1 MNECTCKCSNHSVD
15 PRFKELDALLA
26 RHQQEAGALI
36 PVLHAAQQLFGY
48 LPREVMD
55 YIARGLNIPTSE
67 VYGVVTFYSYFSTR
81 PTGKYKIGVCLG
93 TACYVKGSGLLLEE
107 LKKQLGIE
115 VGQTTPDGLFT
126 LEATRCI
133 GACGLAPVIAVND
146 QVYGR
151 LTSNDLAAILK
162 EYRQRDGQV
171 SPAIAG

>member
-1 MNECTCKCSNHSVD
+1 MTECTCKCGSKSAD
-15 PRFKELDALLA
+15 PRFKELDAIIA
-26 RHQQEAGALI
+26 KHREEAGALI

-48 LPREVMD
+48 LPREVME
-55 YIARGLNIPTSE
+55 YIARELNVPASE
-67 VYGVVTFYSYFSTR
+67 VYGVVTFYSYFSTQ
-81 PTGKYKIGVCLG
+81 PIGKYKIGVCLG

-107 LKKQLGIE
+107 LKKQLGID

-133 GACGLAPVIAVND
+133 GACGLAPVIAIND

-151 LTSNDLAAILK
+151 LTSKDLAAILE
-162 EYRQRDGQV
+162 EYRQREGQV